1 VRDCFLPAALWPR
14 LLQLDAADM
23 ALALHL
29 WAGADRDGIV
39 PLDPALPAALRWSV
53 ADRVGDHHAARDRAA
68 VALEVNGVAVTY
80 DGSLFAVR
88 TCGDCGGPIR
98 DTPSGT
104 VCPQGHGGGPVV
116 TLDDR
121 QRYVWIPDVAVHA
134 PPPPHPPPRPE
145 GLAPPPP
152 HAVRAL
158 LTARLGREATD
169 AECRLACPRAYG
181 KRRAASPPM
190 GDHIDRVYRAWAAGQ
205 VDKEGH
211 PVALPDSPSP
221 IQRRMI
227 QGAMKEAAKDPAE
240 AADALILIFQY
251 VYGADEKPAKYL
263 RGQNREGRA
272 YVGLDN
278 LTVTSKVQSR
288 LAFARAWAANKP
300 PPPAPGEMEGVT
312 LGPLGRFR

>member
-14 LLQLDAADM
+14 LLPLGMDRIAF
-23 ALALHL
+23 ALLL
-29 WAGADRDGIV
+29 WARADRDGIAH
-39 PLDPALPAALRWSV
+39 LSFAEDGHDLQ
-53 ADRVGDHHAARDRAA
+53 RVGYAITYRGLD
-68 VALEVNGVAVTY
+68 GVGWA
-80 DGSLFAVR
+80 
-88 TCGDCGGPIR
+88 
-98 DTPSGT
+98 
-104 VCPQGHGGGPVV
+104 
-116 TLDDR
+116 
-121 QRYVWIPDVAVHA
+121 WIPDVAVHA
-134 PPPPHPPPRPE
+134 PPQPLRRPVEE
-145 GLAPPPP
+145 GWPAPSPD
-152 HAVRAL
+152 AVRAL

-190 GDHIDRVYRAWAAGQ
+190 GDHVDRVYRAWAAGQ
-205 VDKEGH
+205 VDKDGE
-211 PVALPDSPSP
+211 PLALPDSPSP
-221 IQRRMI
+221 GQRKMI
-227 QGAMKEAAKDPAE
+227 QGAMKESAKDPAE